1 MASGSTTLPL
11 RSCIL
16 QAVAAVLAFVATPE
30 ASASELIGRD
40 ATDVRVQADAQGRAL
55 ISFRSGGQPGS
66 SCWRGAPS
74 MPGPRAGL

>member
-16 QAVAAVLAFVATPE
+16 TAVAAVLAFVATPE

-40 ATDVRVQADAQGRAL
+40 ATDVRLQADAQGRAL
-55 ISFRSGGQPGS
+55 ISFRSGGQPKQLLA
-66 SCWRGAPS
+66 WAPS